1 MFTCE
6 RCGAGLPPDRDQCAY
21 CGTVSAAARGMLQTA
36 AAAQAREQAKHAA
49 EVAIVRQKLLST
61 LEQASSRALM
71 WGLLSFALA
80 CPPIF
85 SVLSFLHFKRAQA
98 AAREAGVPVPTR
110 ATVGLICGA
119 LTALGCVVFWVF
131 IIIDMRADNARV
143 DARKIELAKQ
153 IEARPAGAS
162 LDHAFA
168 CALAEQYVLTNGFQ
182 GETSTGSFRDFD
194 CAGTVRVSSGR
205 AEMSDFKF
213 KPSSSGAQ
221 QSAVICFKLG
231 ERWFVEHAQSGACDL
246 K

>member
-1 MFTCE
+1 
-6 RCGAGLPPDRDQCAY
+6 
-21 CGTVSAAARGMLQTA
+21 MLQA
-36 AAAQAREQAKHAA
+36 AAAVQAREQAKHAA
-49 EVAIVRQKLLST
+49 EVAIARQNLLGT

-71 WGLLSFALA
+71 WGLLSFAIA

-85 SVLSFLHFKRAQA
+85 SVLSFLQFKRAQTS
-98 AAREAGVPVPTR
+98 ARGAGVPLPTR
-110 ATVGLICGA
+110 ATVGLICSAITG
-119 LTALGCVVFWVF
+119 LFCVGFWVWV
-131 IIIDMRADNARV
+131 IIDMRADNARV
-143 DARKIELAKQ
+143 DARKVELSQQ
-153 IEARPAGAS
+153 IAARPAGAT
-162 LDHAFA
+162 LDHSFA

-194 CAGTVRVSSGR
+194 CAGALRVVGPR

-231 ERWFVEHAQSGACDL
+231 ERWFVEHAQGASCDL

>member
-21 CGTVSAAARGMLQTA
+21 CGTVSAAARGVLQA
-36 AAAQAREQAKHAA
+36 AAAGQAREQAKHAA

-71 WGLLSFALA
+71 WGLLSFAFFCL
-80 CPPIF
+80 PIF
-85 SVLSFLHFKRAQA
+85 NALSFLQFKRAQA
-98 AAREAGVPVPTR
+98 AAREAGVAVPTR
-110 ATVGLICGA
+110 ATVGLICSA
-119 LTALGCVVFWVF
+119 ITALCSVGCWVWMVTD
-131 IIIDMRADNARV
+131 IRADNARV

-153 IEARPAGAS
+153 IEAHPAGPS
-162 LDHAFA
+162 LDHSFA
-168 CALAEQYVLTNGFQ
+168 CALAEQYVLSNGFQ
-182 GETSTGSFRDFD
+182 GETNTGSFRDFD
-194 CAGTVRVSSGR
+194 CAGALRVSSGR

-221 QSAVICFKLG
+221 QNAVICFKLG
-231 ERWFVEHAQSGACDL
+231 ERWFVERAQVTGCAL